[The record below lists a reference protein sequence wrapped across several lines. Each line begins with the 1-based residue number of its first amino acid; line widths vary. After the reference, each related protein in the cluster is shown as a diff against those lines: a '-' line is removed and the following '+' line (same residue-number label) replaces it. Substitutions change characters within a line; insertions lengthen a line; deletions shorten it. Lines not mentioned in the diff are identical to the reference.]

1 MEMIEL
7 MGSTLI
13 GDDKVED
20 DNYDDDI
27 VDCGKFDDD
36 KVNDLTVS
44 LHKYECAGPKKPKN
58 YQD

>member
-1 MEMIEL
+1 